1 MLGFFTR
8 EVSWEDVRE
17 EMFSGVVGIKAQC
30 MGDDCV
36 LLTPENETKPRKM
49 VEENRGGLEKLFQE
63 IVEWSDAIVPWKKQ
77 VWLRFEDLDVNSD
90 ERGFLRRQAR
100 SPTTPMR
107 ARDKA
112 KNTW

>member
-8 EVSWEDVRE
+8 RCLGRTCRKRC
-17 EMFSGVVGIKAQC
+17 FQGVVGIKAQC

-77 VWLRFEDLDVNSD
+77 VWLRCWGLPLS
-90 ERGFLRRQAR
+90 L
-100 SPTTPMR
+100 
-107 ARDKA
+107 
-112 KNTW
+112 